1 MEVLFMAGRNK
12 EPIALVQAKGK
23 KHLTKAEI
31 EQRKAEE
38 LNVPSDSI
46 EAPSYLI
53 KSQKAEFDRIAKILI
68 DLEIMTNLDCDAL
81 AGYIVARDCWVRAGK
96 MIRSKEVRD
105 NPTALERWMKAEDR
119 YRKQMRS
126 AAHDLGLTI
135 TSRGKIVAPVKET
148 PPPPENKFAVFAGGG
163 GS

>member
-1 MEVLFMAGRNK
+1 MGRYK

-31 EQRKAEE
+31 AQRKAEE
-38 LNVPSDSI
+38 LDVPKDSI
-46 EAPSYLI
+46 EAPLYLSKKQI
-53 KSQKAEFDRIAKILI
+53 EEFDRIAKILI
-68 DLEIMTNLDCDAL
+68 DLDIMTDLDCDAL
-81 AGYIVARDCWVRAGK
+81 AGYIVARDGWVNAGK
-96 MIRSKEVRD
+96 MLRKKTVKDS
-105 NPTALERWMKAEDR
+105 PTAYSQWTVIEDR

-148 PPPPENKFAVFAGGG
+148 PAPPENKFAVFAGGG
-163 GS
+163 S

>member
-1 MEVLFMAGRNK
+1 MGRSK
-12 EPIALVQAKGK
+12 EPIKLVQAKGK

-31 EQRKAEE
+31 KQRESEE
-38 LNVPSDSI
+38 LKVSSDSI

-68 DLEIMTNLDCDAL
+68 DLEIMTDLDCDAL
-81 AGYIVARDCWVRAGK
+81 AGYIIARDGWVNAGK
-96 MIRSKEVRD
+96 MLRKRDIKE
-105 NPTALERWMKAEDR
+105 NPTAYDRWTKIEDR

-126 AAHDLGLTI
+126 AASDLGLTI
-135 TSRGKIVAPVKET
+135 TSRGKIVAPTKET
-148 PPPPENKFAVFAGGG
+148 AAPPENKFTVFVGG